1 MSFVYRGR
9 NKSFAE
15 VDLKSRVEKRVRP
28 TCPPRALSLDN
39 LDAKEPPHEGMMMDE
54 LSRKS
59 DIATN
64 TLGLMSGDKTDMNS
78 MEYLEYRLT
87 FRYRSEVLL

>member
-15 VDLKSRVEKRVRP
+15 VDLKSRVEKRV
-28 TCPPRALSLDN
+28 PPRALSLDN
-39 LDAKEPPHEGMMMDE
+39 LDAKDPIHDGLMMND

-64 TLGLMSGDKTDMNS
+64 TLSLSGDNGDRNS
-78 MEYLEYRLT
+78 LEYLEYRLA

>member
-15 VDLKSRVEKRVRP
+15 VDLKSRVEKRVP
-28 TCPPRALSLDN
+28 PPRALSLDN
-39 LDAKEPPHEGMMMDE
+39 LDAKEPPHDGMMMYE
-54 LSRKS
+54 MSRKS

-64 TLGLMSGDKTDMNS
+64 TLGLSSDNGDMNS
-78 MEYLEYRLT
+78 LEYLEYRLA